1 MILQALYDLSERME
15 GLAPEGF
22 ETKRIP
28 FKCCLDSTGCFVGFE
43 DTRQLIGKKPV
54 GQEFLVPSL
63 GEAKGNGIKA
73 NLLWENA
80 EYVFGIPTKE
90 TSKPDRVRL
99 QAQAFRDKIR
109 ALNIE
114 QSPWKEALSFLED
127 LPMPSIEADPL
138 WNEVKESASLIVLAM
153 DGHGVLTAHPD
164 VRQSLVKSTGSEDQS
179 KEGEGIC
186 LVTGQHSELVRLVP
200 QFKGVRGANPTGGSL
215 VAVNNKFENGRNQGA
230 TPAFASY
237 NKSTAFNSPMS
248 SRAAEGFVK
257 AANEL
262 LKDPRRHLFV
272 GDATVVFWAEKQT
285 AFEDQ
290 FAWFFKP
297 GERKDDSDHEVQ
309 AVKALFQCMESGV
322 AIPDA
327 QARFFVLGL
336 APNSARVSVRFWQ
349 TGTIAEFSERIGKH
363 FSDLEI
369 QRSPTDLGRYAL
381 FHFLKDIAPQQDNA
395 NVPPNL
401 AGNITRAILDG
412 SPYPATLL
420 QQTVRRIRAEQK
432 VTRIRASLLK
442 AYLNRFQRSYPSN
455 EKEILVALDPE
466 NLNPGYRLGRL
477 FAVLEKIQEDSAYPN
492 KLNATI
498 RDRYYGAASAS
509 PVTVFPQLLKLKN
522 HHLAKIE
529 NQSFRGSFEKRLTE
543 IIGGLPAD
551 MPRHLSIDDQARFA
565 IGYYHQR
572 QALFT
577 KTEKTQETPVQ
588 GALSL

>member
-15 GLAPEGF
+15 GIAPKGF
-22 ETKRIP
+22 ETKRIH
-28 FKCCLDSTGCFVGFE
+28 FKCCLNSAGCFVGFE
-43 DTRQLIGKKPV
+43 DTRQLVGKKPV

-90 TSKPDRVRL
+90 TSKPDRVKL
-99 QAQAFRDKIR
+99 QALAFRDKIKM
-109 ALNIE
+109 LNVD
-114 QSPWKEALSFLED
+114 QSPWKEAIAFLEA
-127 LPMPSIEADPL
+127 LPMTSIEADPL

-153 DGHGVLTAHPD
+153 DGYGVLTAHAD
-164 VRQSLVKSTGSEDQS
+164 VRQCLAKVSVRDEELD
-179 KEGEGIC
+179 EGKGIC
-186 LVTGQHSELVRLVP
+186 LVTGERSELVRLVP

-237 NKSTAFNSPMS
+237 NKSTAFNSPLS
-248 SRAAEGFVK
+248 PRAAEGFVK

-262 LKDPRRHLFV
+262 LKDPRRHLLV
-272 GDATVVFWAEKQT
+272 GDATVVFWAEKQ
-285 AFEDQ
+285 AEFEDQ

-297 GERKDDSDHEVQ
+297 SEQKDDSDHEVQ
-309 AVKALFQCMESGV
+309 AVNALFQCIRSGN
-322 AIPDA
+322 AIPSA
-327 QARFFVLGL
+327 QTRFFVLGL
-336 APNSARVSVRFWQ
+336 APNSARISVRFWQ
-349 TGTIAEFSERIGKH
+349 TGTIAEFSERIWMH
-363 FSDLEI
+363 FSDLEL
-369 QRSPTDLGRYAL
+369 QRSPKDSGRYAL
-381 FHFLKDIAPQQDNA
+381 FHYLKDIAPQQDSSNI
-395 NVPPNL
+395 PPNL

-420 QQTVRRIRAEQK
+420 QQAVRRIRAEQE

-442 AYLNRFQRSYPSN
+442 AYLNRFQRTYPSN
-455 EKEILVALDPE
+455 EKEILVALDSA
-466 NLNPGYRLGRL
+466 NTNPGYLLGRL
-477 FAVLEKIQEDSAYPN
+477 FAVLEKIQEDGQPGI
-492 KLNATI
+492 NATI
-498 RDRYYGAASAS
+498 RDRFYGAASAS

-522 HHLAKIE
+522 HHLAKLE
-529 NQSFRGSFEKRLTE
+529 NPSFRITHERRLTE
-543 IIGGLPAD
+543 IVGGLPAD

-577 KTEKTQETPVQ
+577 KSEKTVTP
-588 GALSL
+588 AKEA